1 MGSRKEMSWQV
12 VIGLEI
18 HIELNTQSKLFTSS
32 STCFG
37 AQPNSQA
44 NEIDLA
50 LPGTLPRL
58 NKEALRKA
66 IRLGLALNA
75 HINNPTSF
83 DRKHYFYPDLPK
95 GYQITQFFYPIIKDG
110 VLDIELEQGVNKPI
124 HIVQAHLEE
133 NAGKSVHD
141 KFVQYTALDFNRT
154 GNPLIEVVSAPQ
166 LSSSTEAVVYAKT
179 MHRLV
184 TWLDICN
191 GDMSQGDFRADV
203 NVSVRREGEALG
215 TRCEIKNLNSFEFI
229 RQAIDFE
236 TARQIDLLEN
246 GHVIA
251 QETRLFDVTTGETH
265 AMRSKEN
272 ADDYRYF
279 PDPDLLAVCV
289 DDLFKEEKSKK
300 IEPPQLVKKR
310 FKEEYALDD
319 ARYVINREM
328 AENIDAIK
336 GNSLLSRWL
345 IDEFYPRLENYQ
357 PYQKDRKYPLNLGEL
372 DYLMKKIAQGH
383 LSTAL
388 ARQYLD
394 EVFAKENVLTRQEFL
409 RQDQVREEIISILQN
424 SQYRLLDEADVL
436 EAIAKEAIEK
446 NEKAVNEFRSGK
458 EKALNVMLGY
468 MMKKTQGKANA
479 QKAAELIKRLIAN

>member
-1 MGSRKEMSWQV
+1 
-12 VIGLEI
+12 
-18 HIELNTQSKLFTSS
+18 
-32 STCFG
+32 
-37 AQPNSQA
+37 
-44 NEIDLA
+44 
-50 LPGTLPRL
+50 
-58 NKEALRKA
+58 
-66 IRLGLALNA
+66 
-75 HINNPTSF
+75 
-83 DRKHYFYPDLPK
+83 
-95 GYQITQFFYPIIKDG
+95 
-110 VLDIELEQGVNKPI
+110 
-124 HIVQAHLEE
+124 
-133 NAGKSVHD
+133 
-141 KFVQYTALDFNRT
+141 
-154 GNPLIEVVSAPQ
+154 
-166 LSSSTEAVVYAKT
+166 
-179 MHRLV
+179 
-184 TWLDICN
+184 
-191 GDMSQGDFRADV
+191 MSQGDFRADV

-236 TARQIDLLEN
+236 TARQIELLEN

>member
-1 MGSRKEMSWQV
+1 MYK
-12 VIGLEI
+12 
-18 HIELNTQSKLFTSS
+18 
-32 STCFG
+32 
-37 AQPNSQA
+37 
-44 NEIDLA
+44 
-50 LPGTLPRL
+50 
-58 NKEALRKA
+58 
-66 IRLGLALNA
+66 
-75 HINNPTSF
+75 
-83 DRKHYFYPDLPK
+83 
-95 GYQITQFFYPIIKDG
+95 
-110 VLDIELEQGVNKPI
+110 
-124 HIVQAHLEE
+124 
-133 NAGKSVHD
+133 
-141 KFVQYTALDFNRT
+141 
-154 GNPLIEVVSAPQ
+154 
-166 LSSSTEAVVYAKT
+166 
-179 MHRLV
+179 
-184 TWLDICN
+184 
-191 GDMSQGDFRADV
+191 
-203 NVSVRREGEALG
+203 
-215 TRCEIKNLNSFEFI
+215 
-229 RQAIDFE
+229 RQ
-236 TARQIDLLEN
+236 
-246 GHVIA
+246 
-251 QETRLFDVTTGETH
+251 
-265 AMRSKEN
+265 
-272 ADDYRYF
+272 
-279 PDPDLLAVCV
+279 
-289 DDLFKEEKSKK
+289 
-300 IEPPQLVKKR
+300 
-310 FKEEYALDD
+310 ALDD